1 MYRIFLSWRFLRS
14 RRTNLIGVFGIFLAV
29 GALILILSIMTGFLE
44 ETRRSARGSLSDLII
59 TMPPYSDSRRPR
71 DPAPVLE
78 ILRKDERVEGAS
90 AHLGW
95 MCILTRQDERS
106 LRILVD
112 SQSSEIAGIKLTGI
126 DPATEDNAT
135 EFRSSLDKVGRADDG
150 TIEAP
155 RLRVAKLEDPFA
167 APPEYNANVGRPR
180 ASVIVGEKVMTYHG
194 LRRGSFI
201 TLMTAVPDPAS
212 DTGWS
217 AKKREFVVAGCFR
230 SGENEIDLERVY
242 IDRGQ
247 LARFLAGVS
256 EDDPVPEDAI
266 LYSEV
271 LVKLKDYARDAEG
284 ARAALGAQLFQAG
297 LIDESCSIRTWEEFR
312 GALLGAIENER
323 VLMGIMLSLILVVAG
338 FTIFA
343 ILSMMVT
350 EKRRDIGILTAL
362 GATPRGVLVLF
373 LLIGFWDALIGAF
386 TGAIVGTWMAIKI
399 DPFERWLSDTFGV
412 QIFNRDV
419 YLFDS
424 IPSVVTPVAVAAIVI
439 GAFVC
444 TLVFAAIPAWRAAS
458 LDPVEAL
465 RNE

>member
-59 TMPPYSDSRRPR
+59 TMPPYSESRRPR

-78 ILRKDERVEGAS
+78 VLRKDKRVEGAS

-112 SQSSEIAGIKLTGI
+112 SQSSEIAGIKLTGV

-135 EFRSSLDKVGRADDG
+135 EFRASLDKAGRAEDG
-150 TIEAP
+150 TMEAP
-155 RLRVAKLEDPFA
+155 RLRVANLQNPFA
-167 APPEYNANVGRPR
+167 APPEYNASVGRPR

-201 TLMTAVPDPAS
+201 TLMTAVPDPDS

-247 LARFLAGVS
+247 MARFLAGVS

-271 LVKLKDYARDAEG
+271 LVKLKDYARDAES
-284 ARAALGAQLFQAG
+284 ARAGLGAQLFQVG
-297 LIDESCSIRTWEEFR
+297 LIDETCSIRTWEEFR

-386 TGAIVGTWMAIKI
+386 TGAIVGIWMAIKI

-412 QIFNRDV
+412 EIFNRDV

-424 IPSVVTPVAVAAIVI
+424 IPSVVTPMAVAAIVV

>member
-1 MYRIFLSWRFLRS
+1 MYRVFLSWRFLRR

-44 ETRRSARGSLSDLII
+44 ETRRSARGSLSDLIL
-59 TMPPYSDSRRPR
+59 TLPPYKDARRPR
-71 DPAPVLE
+71 DPGPILE
-78 ILRKDERVEGAS
+78 AIRADPRVEGAS

-95 MCILTRQDERS
+95 MCILTRQDESS
-106 LRILVD
+106 LRILID
-112 SQSSEIAGIKLTGI
+112 SQSSEIAGIKLTGV
-126 DPATEDNAT
+126 DANDEKGAT
-135 EFRSSLDKVGRADDG
+135 EFLESLDRPGRNKDG
-150 TIEAP
+150 KIENE
-155 RLRVAKLEDPFA
+155 RVRVADLAHPFA
-167 APPEYNANVGRPR
+167 APPEYDATVGRPR
-180 ASVIVGEKVMTYHG
+180 ASVVVGEKVMAYHR

-201 TLMTAVPDPAS
+201 TLMTAVPDPGS

-217 AKKREFVVAGCFR
+217 AKKREFVVAGTFR

-242 IDRGQ
+242 IDREQ
-247 LARFLAGVS
+247 LARFLAGAS
-256 EDDPVPEDAI
+256 EDDPVPSDAI
-266 LYSEV
+266 LFSEV
-271 LVKLKDYARDAEG
+271 LVKLKDYSGEAELV
-284 ARAALGAQLFQAG
+284 REELGASLYKAG
-297 LIDESCSIRTWEEFR
+297 LIDESCSLRTWEEFR
-312 GALLGAIENER
+312 GTLLGAIENER

-362 GATPRGVLVLF
+362 GATPNGVLALF
-373 LLIGFWDALIGAF
+373 LLIGFWDALIGAIS
-386 TGAIVGTWMAIKI
+386 GAVIGTWMAIKI

-424 IPSVVTPVAVAAIVI
+424 IPSVVTPLAVGLIVL

-444 TLVFAAIPAWRAAS
+444 TLVFAAIPAWRAAR

-465 RNE
+465 RND

>member
-1 MYRIFLSWRFLRS
+1 MYRVFLSWRFLRR

-44 ETRRSARGSLSDLII
+44 ETRRSARGSLSDLIL
-59 TMPPYSDSRRPR
+59 TLPPYKDARRPR
-71 DPAPVLE
+71 EPGPILEAIRADP
-78 ILRKDERVEGAS
+78 RVEGAS

-95 MCILTRQDERS
+95 MCILTRQDESS
-106 LRILVD
+106 LRILID
-112 SQSSEIAGIKLTGI
+112 SQSSEIAGIKLTGV
-126 DPATEDNAT
+126 DANDEKGST
-135 EFRSSLDKVGRADDG
+135 EFLESLDRVGRNKDG
-150 TIEAP
+150 EIEY
-155 RLRVAKLEDPFA
+155 DST
-167 APPEYNANVGRPR
+167 VGRPR
-180 ASVIVGEKVMTYHG
+180 ASVVVGEKVMAYHR

-201 TLMTAVPDPAS
+201 TLMTAVPDPGS

-217 AKKREFVVAGCFR
+217 AKKREFVVAGTFR

-242 IDRGQ
+242 VDREQ
-247 LARFLAGVS
+247 LARFLAGAS
-256 EDDPVPEDAI
+256 EDDPVPSDAI
-266 LYSEV
+266 LFSEV
-271 LVKLKDYARDAEG
+271 LVKLKDYSGEAE
-284 ARAALGAQLFQAG
+284 AVREELGASLYKAG
-297 LIDESCSIRTWEEFR
+297 LIDESCSLRTWEEFR
-312 GALLGAIENER
+312 GTLLGAIENER

-362 GATPRGVLVLF
+362 GATPNGVLALF
-373 LLIGFWDALIGAF
+373 LLIGFWDALIGAIS
-386 TGAIVGTWMAIKI
+386 GAVIGTWMAIKI

-424 IPSVVTPVAVAAIVI
+424 IPSVVTPLAVGLIVL

-444 TLVFAAIPAWRAAS
+444 TLVFAAIPAWRAAH

-465 RNE
+465 RND

>member
-1 MYRIFLSWRFLRS
+1 MYRVFLSWRFLRS

-59 TMPPYSDSRRPR
+59 TLPPYSDSRRPR

-78 ILRKDERVEGAS
+78 LLRADERVEGAS

-112 SQSSEIAGIKLTGI
+112 SQSSEIAGIKLTGV
-126 DPATEDNAT
+126 DPATEDDAT
-135 EFRSSLDKVGRADDG
+135 EFRPSLDTVGRDENGD
-150 TIEAP
+150 IVAP
-155 RLRVAKLEDPFA
+155 RLRVANLADPFA
-167 APPEYNANVGRPR
+167 APPEYDASIGRPR

-247 LARFLAGVS
+247 LARFLSGVS
-256 EDDPVPEDAI
+256 EDDALPQDSI
-266 LYSEV
+266 HFSEV
-271 LVKLKDYARDAEG
+271 LVKLKDYERDAEA
-284 ARAALGAQLFQAG
+284 ARAAFGAQLFRAG

-312 GALLGAIENER
+312 EALLGAIENER

-350 EKRRDIGILTAL
+350 EKRRDIGVLTAL

-373 LLIGFWDALIGAF
+373 LLIGFWDALIGALF
-386 TGAIVGTWMAIKI
+386 GAVAGTWMALEI
-399 DPFERWLSDTFGV
+399 DPLERKLSETFGV
-412 QIFNRDV
+412 QIFNREV

-424 IPSVVTPVAVAAIVI
+424 IPSVVTPLAVAAIVV

-444 TLVFAAIPAWRAAS
+444 TLVFAAIPAWRAAN

>member
-59 TMPPYSDSRRPR
+59 TMPPYSESRRPR

-78 ILRKDERVEGAS
+78 VLRKDKRVEGAS

-112 SQSSEIAGIKLTGI
+112 SQSSEIAGIKLTGV

-135 EFRSSLDKVGRADDG
+135 EFRASLDKAGRAEDG
-150 TIEAP
+150 TMEAP
-155 RLRVAKLEDPFA
+155 RLRVANLQNPFA
-167 APPEYNANVGRPR
+167 APPEYNASVGRPR

-201 TLMTAVPDPAS
+201 TLMTAVPDPDS

-247 LARFLAGVS
+247 MARFLAGVS

-271 LVKLKDYARDAEG
+271 LVKLKDYARDAES
-284 ARAALGAQLFQAG
+284 ARAGLGAQLFQVG
-297 LIDESCSIRTWEEFR
+297 LIDETCSIRTWEEFR

-362 GATPRGVLVLF
+362 GATPRGVLVLV

-386 TGAIVGTWMAIKI
+386 TGAIVGIWMAIKI

-412 QIFNRDV
+412 EIFNRDV

-424 IPSVVTPVAVAAIVI
+424 IPSVVTPMAVAAIVV

>member
-59 TMPPYSDSRRPR
+59 TMPPYSESRRPR

-78 ILRKDERVEGAS
+78 VLRKDKRVEGAS

-112 SQSSEIAGIKLTGI
+112 SQSSEIAGIKLTGV

-135 EFRSSLDKVGRADDG
+135 EFRASLDKAGRAEDG
-150 TIEAP
+150 TMEAP
-155 RLRVAKLEDPFA
+155 RLRVANLQNPFA
-167 APPEYNANVGRPR
+167 APPEYNASVGRPR

-247 LARFLAGVS
+247 MARFLAGVS

-271 LVKLKDYARDAEG
+271 LVKLKDYARDAES
-284 ARAALGAQLFQAG
+284 ARAGLGAQLFQVG
-297 LIDESCSIRTWEEFR
+297 LIDETCSIRTWEEFR

-386 TGAIVGTWMAIKI
+386 TGAIVGIWMAIKI

-412 QIFNRDV
+412 EIFNRDV

-424 IPSVVTPVAVAAIVI
+424 IPSVVTPMAVAAIVV